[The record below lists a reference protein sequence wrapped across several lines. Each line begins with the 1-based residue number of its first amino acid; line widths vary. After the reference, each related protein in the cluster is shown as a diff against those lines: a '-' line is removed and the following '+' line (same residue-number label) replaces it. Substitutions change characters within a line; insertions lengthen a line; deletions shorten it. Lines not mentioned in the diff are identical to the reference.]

1 MNIFKKARVDIGL
14 SQQHV
19 ALELDTFQSWI
30 SDVEKEKINP
40 SLFWAYEMAEFYGID
55 FRRVGEYYSRRK
67 GNDKREDKGEDR
79 VSPQKETRGETL
91 QRKSRTPKRNK

>member
-1 MNIFKKARVDIGL
+1 MNIFKKARVDRGL

-67 GNDKREDKGEDR
+67 GNDKGEDTREDR
-79 VSPQKETRGETL
+79 VSAPKETRGETL

>member
-1 MNIFKKARVDIGL
+1 MNIFKKARLDMGL

-40 SLFWAYEMAEFYGID
+40 SLFWAYEMAEFYGVD

-67 GNDKREDKGEDR
+67 GNDKGEDSR
-79 VSPQKETRGETL
+79 EGGLPASKKADGKTL
-91 QRKSRTPKRNK
+91 QRKSRNSKRD